1 MNTPSPIHV
10 RVTALLNEERANG
23 YSEAFRAV
31 LSRVVMMAG
40 FMAGSGKLSKREAS
54 DLRNLVGGMI
64 GDAVRDL
71 PPEPAARLQEHAR
84 AVMEDLL
91 ARLGRTP

>member
-1 MNTPSPIHV
+1 MTTPSTIHI

-23 YSEAFRAV
+23 YSEAFKAA
-31 LSRVVMMAG
+31 LSRIVSMACGMAG
-40 FMAGSGKLSKREAS
+40 AGKLTKRQAA
-54 DLRNLVGGMI
+54 DLRNLVGGMM
-64 GDAVRDL
+64 GDAERDL
-71 PPEPAARLQEHAR
+71 PPDAATRLRDHAR